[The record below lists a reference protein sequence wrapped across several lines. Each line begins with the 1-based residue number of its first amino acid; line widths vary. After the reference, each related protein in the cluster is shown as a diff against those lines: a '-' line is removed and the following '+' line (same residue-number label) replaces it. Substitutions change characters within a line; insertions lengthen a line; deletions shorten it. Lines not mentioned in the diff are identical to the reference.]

1 MTTTKSFKNTA
12 LALLFLALTAN
23 AHGAVTSLADAPL
36 VTGSDTA
43 VLPNLM
49 FVLDDSGSMDWDYM
63 PDTAKNF
70 SGKYGFNSS
79 HCNGTYY
86 SPNTTYT
93 PPVYSD
99 GTSYPNATF
108 TAAWKDGYQTGLGT
122 VNLSTSF
129 TGGSGSGSSGINLT
143 PQTAFYYTY
152 TGTQTSAAQM
162 NYQSTS
168 GTFYTEC
175 NSTIG
180 SAPGSSVF
188 TKTTLSSA
196 SVPTTT
202 ITVTPSAGAG
212 SPASITVGGSGSTTV
227 SSITV
232 GGVQIL
238 PATTSSSRRTS
249 NVATNIK
256 NGINLCTVAATG
268 NCGTTG
274 YSATVSGSV
283 VTITGPGG
291 SGVSAVITKSGSM
304 TFAVNPFPNNTATAV
319 SSITVNGT
327 QLLSGATVAD
337 TSSNVVAARIATN
350 ITAAAGYSASATG
363 NVVTI
368 TGPTSAATYTPAIT
382 STVGAGAM
390 TLTTVA
396 FPAVTSAAQLQ
407 NFANWYSYYS
417 NRMLMM
423 KTGAGLAF
431 SPISDNYRV
440 GFLTMNNNVSPGI
453 VEVAPFAGGCAVGS
467 GTCQRDKWY
476 TKLYA
481 SNPGNSTPLREAL
494 SHVGQY
500 YAHKFGNVTYYKSTL
515 TVGGSGSTEVGSI
528 TVNGTEIMDDTSVA
542 STSTSTV
549 AANIAAQINLLDT
562 YGASVSGSVVTING
576 TEADLGQVP
585 AISKTGDMT
594 VTPTAFTASTTTST
608 LNGISPADP
617 MQYSCQQNFTI
628 LSTDGYWNGSTTYD
642 LNGTA
647 VGQQD
652 GTEQRPMLDG
662 ASSTSTVTTPY
673 TTVQRRQTV
682 TSGATVTKTWSKTTT
697 AIGADCTTSSAPSN
711 TLSYP
716 MIENSHKMGLGLKSS
731 DPDSGRC
738 RNLGGSGAGTAWFCR
753 GSSSNEPDND
763 ARQSTV
769 TDSTGKTWYLVSNV
783 SGNTGCVT
791 NLTAFGS
798 GYSASYGACQNGTG
812 VAGSDVTS
820 TPYTQAEVITGATTT
835 ELDDYIAS
843 QSTSHVVTNGVAGA
857 ESSLAPATLTY
868 TLDSHVSTV
877 EGAPTSD
884 TCGGQ
889 SAPCPS
895 DAGTWTTGTATT
907 VCTATA
913 SLPTPGTTS
922 PTSATSSTGGTTTIT
937 VISTV
942 GPTAGT
948 PTPTATTTTGGVSN
962 TLADV
967 AEYYYVTDLR
977 DSSLGNC
984 TGALGTSVCGNNV
997 PSTGLDAA
1005 SWQHMT
1011 TFTLGLGARGR
1022 MVYSPTYLTD
1032 TSGDF
1037 FSVKNGVTAN
1047 GSTICPWL
1055 SSGVCNWPAPASSSI
1070 NNIDDLW
1077 HAAINGRGSYFSATD
1092 PVTLASGI
1100 SSALAGISTRS
1111 GASAA
1116 ATTSNPNVTS
1126 GDNFVFSSTFTTTQW
1141 DGELVRQQL
1150 DLTTGV
1156 TSSTNDWCAN
1166 GPEFKTVNGV
1176 TTANCPH
1183 PYALDALAVLTAKA
1197 ASRTIYAYDSTNANG
1212 NRLKAFNETNFG
1224 ANSNFNIPHI
1234 STSPDGLTQMLCASA
1249 SICASAPWQ
1258 ASKAYAVGE
1267 RFFISTSPYT
1277 VYQVATAYTS
1287 GATFGATDTTN
1298 ASVVAN
1304 PGNDLVNFL
1313 RGDRTHEGA
1322 ETDNTKYY
1330 RSRAHILGDIV
1341 NAEAVYV
1348 KIPLFNY
1355 DDTGYTTASTGFT
1368 TIKASRQGMVYAA
1381 ANDGMLHAF
1390 YAGDGSMDPATGL
1403 TPGATSVTGGNE
1415 AWAYIPSLMLPNLY
1429 KLADKD
1435 YGTTGNHRYFV
1446 DGTPVVGDICP
1457 TEPTTACTGAQWK
1470 TILVGG
1476 FNKGGR
1482 GYYALDITN
1491 PAAPKALWEFTD
1503 DNLGY
1508 SYGNPKITKL
1518 SDGTWVVMVTSG
1530 YNNVPNAD
1538 GAGGD
1543 GVGRLFVI
1551 KASDGTLLKQIS
1563 TGVGDTTT
1571 PSGLARIAVRVF
1583 DTSRNNTAKAVYG
1596 GDMLGN
1602 LWRFDVSVNSED
1614 VAAVGYDAT
1623 LDIGGPGNDAQLLTT
1638 LIGPTGV
1645 VQPITTK
1652 PELGDIDGTKVI
1664 YVGTGRFL
1672 GSTDSADQ
1680 STQSIYAIE
1689 DPLTVG
1695 TTASTPIY
1703 ANPRTLGTFKN
1714 QTPTSTTCP
1723 NGSPTTICT
1732 VGQSVRTSPNLTVTW
1747 GTDHGWYMDLPDTGE
1762 RANTDPTLSLGTL
1775 GFTTNVPNSD
1785 ACTVGGYS
1793 YRYFMDYKTGGAVST
1808 STTGV
1813 VGAKLGNALATRPV
1827 YVRLPNGVVAELTRL
1842 STGVTATSQVP
1853 IGSGS
1858 AAPRRTSWRELIEE

>member
-1 MTTTKSFKNTA
+1 MTTTKSFKATA

-23 AHGAVTSLADAPL
+23 AHGAATGLADAPL
-36 VTGSDTA
+36 VTGSDTS

-86 SPNTTYT
+86 NPNTTYT
-93 PPVYSD
+93 PPVKSD
-99 GTSYPNATF
+99 GTSYPDATF

-122 VNLSTSF
+122 VNLATSF
-129 TGGSGSGSSGINLT
+129 TGGSGSGSSGISLT
-143 PQTAFYYTY
+143 SVPAFYYTY

-162 NYQSTS
+162 NYQNTS

-175 NSTIG
+175 NSAIG
-180 SAPGSSVF
+180 STPGSSVF
-188 TKTTLSSA
+188 TKTTLSS
-196 SVPTTT
+196 SSTPSTT
-202 ITVTPSAGAG
+202 ITVTGGSGAASGATITVTAANSYRAGG
-212 SPASITVGGSGSTTV
+212 ITVGGAQIMSGR
-227 SSITV
+227 
-232 GGVQIL
+232 
-238 PATTSSSRRTS
+238 SSSSSSTS
-249 NVATNIK
+249 GVATNIAVK
-256 NGINLCTVAATG
+256 INSCTAAATG
-268 NCGTTG
+268 NCTVSG
-274 YSATVSGSV
+274 YSASVTGSV
-283 VTITGPGG
+283 VTITGPAA
-291 SGVSAVITKSGSM
+291 SGATLTITDNSGSW
-304 TFAVNPFPNNTATAV
+304 TYSKTAFPAITATVV

-327 QLLSGATVAD
+327 QLLSGAT
-337 TSSNVVAARIATN
+337 TSSTSTSAVATSIASK
-350 ITAAAGYSASATG
+350 ITAAGYSATASG
-363 NVVTI
+363 SVVTI
-368 TGPTSAATYTPAIT
+368 TGPSSASTYTPVIT
-382 STVGAGAM
+382 KTGDM
-390 TLTTVA
+390 TLTTSA
-396 FPAVTSAAQLQ
+396 FPATTTAAQLQ

-431 SPISDNYRV
+431 SPITDKYRV

-515 TVGGSGSTEVGSI
+515 TVGGSGSITVDGI
-528 TVNGTEIMDDTSVA
+528 TVNGVEIMYDTSVA
-542 STSTSTV
+542 DASTSTV

-576 TEADLGQVP
+576 TVADLGQVP
-585 AISKTGDMT
+585 VISKTGGMT
-594 VTPTAFTASTTTST
+594 VTPTAFAATTTTST
-608 LNGISPADP
+608 LNGVSPADP

-642 LNGTA
+642 LNGSP

-673 TTVQRRQTV
+673 TTVKTEEVV
-682 TSGATVTKTWSKTTT
+682 TSGAVTTKTWSKTTT
-697 AIGADCTTSSAPSN
+697 TIGTACSIAGGAPAGTLEPSGTMDDSVGSRRFGLGVKTGASATTSPDGSYCIAVGTN
-711 TLSYP
+711 TAT
-716 MIENSHKMGLGLKSS
+716 NV
-731 DPDSGRC
+731 
-738 RNLGGSGAGTAWFCR
+738 TWFCR
-753 GSSSNEPDND
+753 GHGSSSANPASGFRDPT
-763 ARQSTV
+763 A
-769 TDSTGKTWYLVSNV
+769 TDSSGKIWYLMR
-783 SGNTGCVT
+783 SGANTGTGCVKD
-791 NLTAFGS
+791 TALANSMTFNTDQ
-798 GYSASYGACQNGTG
+798 GACPATDA
-812 VAGSDVTS
+812 VAGSNVIT
-820 TPYTQAEVITGATTT
+820 TPYTQAEVISGATTT
-835 ELDDYIAS
+835 VTNIYTAA
-843 QSTSHVVTNGVAGA
+843 QATSHVVTNGVAGA
-857 ESSLAPATLTY
+857 ESSLAPASPTY
-868 TLDSHVSTV
+868 VLDSTSSVDS
-877 EGAPTSD
+877 GATSD

-895 DAGTWTTGTATT
+895 DAGTWTAGTATT

-913 SLPTPGTTS
+913 SLPTPGTTA
-922 PTSATSSTGGTTTIT
+922 PTLASTSSSGGTTATN

-942 GPTAGT
+942 GPTAGV
-948 PTPTATTTTGGVSN
+948 PTQTATTTTGGVSN

-1055 SSGVCNWPAPASSSI
+1055 SSGVCNWPVPASSSI

-1077 HAAINGRGSYFSATD
+1077 HAAVNGRGNYFSATD

-1100 SSALAGISTRS
+1100 SSALSGISTRS

-1156 TSSTNDWCAN
+1156 TSDTVDWAAQA
-1166 GPEFKTVNGV
+1166 K
-1176 TTANCPH
+1176 
-1183 PYALDALAVLTAKA
+1183 LDTKAALTAKA
-1197 ASRTIYAYDSTNANG
+1197 GSRTIYAYDSTNANG

-1234 STSPDGLTQMLCASA
+1234 STSPDGLTQVLCASA

-1258 ASKAYAVGE
+1258 ASRSYAVGE
-1267 RFFISTSPYT
+1267 RFFINTSPYV

-1287 GATFGATDTTN
+1287 GATFGATDITN
-1298 ASVVAN
+1298 ASVVIN

-1313 RGDRTHEGA
+1313 RGDRTYEGA

-1330 RSRAHILGDIV
+1330 RNRAHILGDIV

-1355 DDTGYTTASTGFT
+1355 DDAGYTTASTGFV
-1368 TIKASRQGMVYAA
+1368 TIKANRQGMVYAA

-1403 TPGATSVTGGNE
+1403 TPGATSVTGGDE
-1415 AWAYIPSLMLPNLY
+1415 AWAYVPSLMLPNLY

-1435 YGTTGNHRYFV
+1435 YGTVGKHRYFV

-1457 TEPTTACTGAQWK
+1457 TAPATACTGAQWK

-1491 PAAPKALWEFTD
+1491 PAAPKALWEFTNE
-1503 DNLGY
+1503 NLGY

-1518 SDGTWVVMVTSG
+1518 TDGTWVVMVTSG
-1530 YNNVPNAD
+1530 YNNVAGTPTASD
-1538 GAGGD
+1538 GGD

-1551 KASDGTLLKQIS
+1551 KAADGTLLKQIS
-1563 TGVGDTTT
+1563 TGVGNTTT
-1571 PSGLARIAVRVF
+1571 PSGLARIAVRVT
-1583 DTSRNNTAKAVYG
+1583 DAARNNTALAAYG

-1614 VAAVGYDAT
+1614 IAAVGYNAT
-1623 LDIGGPGNDAQLLTT
+1623 TDIGGPGNDAQLLTT

-1652 PELGDIDGTKVI
+1652 PELGDVSGTKVI
-1664 YVGTGRFL
+1664 YLGTGRYL
-1672 GSTDSADQ
+1672 GPDDSADQ
-1680 STQSIYAIE
+1680 SKQSIYAIE

-1695 TTASTPIY
+1695 TTSSTAIY

-1747 GTDHGWYMDLPDTGE
+1747 GTDHGWFMDLPDAGE

-1775 GFTTNVPNSD
+1775 GFTTNVPDND

-1808 STTGV
+1808 STTAV
-1813 VGAKLGNALATRPV
+1813 VGTKLGNALATRPV

-1858 AAPRRTSWRELIEE
+1858 AATRRTSWRELIEE

>member
-1 MTTTKSFKNTA
+1 MITNKSFKNTA

-23 AHGAVTSLADAPL
+23 AQGAATGLADAPL

-86 SPNTTYT
+86 NPNTVYN
-93 PPVYSD
+93 PPVTST
-99 GTSYPNATF
+99 GASYPNATF

-122 VNLSTSF
+122 VNLETSF

-143 PQTAFYYTY
+143 PRAAFYYTY
-152 TGTQTSAAQM
+152 TGTQTSAAQK
-162 NYQSTS
+162 NYQNTS

-175 NSTIG
+175 NSAIG
-180 SAPGSSVF
+180 ATPGSPVF
-188 TKTTLSSA
+188 TKTTLSS
-196 SVPTTT
+196 SSTPTTT
-202 ITVTPSAGAG
+202 ITVA
-212 SPASITVGGSGSTTV
+212 GGSGAASGATITVTAANSYRAGGITV
-227 SSITV
+227 S
-232 GGVQIL
+232 GNQIMSGR
-238 PATTSSSRRTS
+238 SSSSSSTS
-249 NVATNIK
+249 GVATNIAVK
-256 NGINLCTVAATG
+256 INNCTAAATG
-268 NCGTTG
+268 NCTVSG
-274 YSATVSGSV
+274 YSASVSGSV
-283 VTITGPGG
+283 VTITGPAAGG
-291 SGVSAVITKSGSM
+291 STLTISDNSGSW
-304 TFAVNPFPNNTATAV
+304 TYSKTAFPASVATVV
-319 SSITVNGT
+319 SGITVNGV
-327 QLLSGATVAD
+327 QLLSGAT
-337 TSSNVVAARIATN
+337 TSSTSTSAVAASIAAK
-350 ITAAAGYSASATG
+350 ITATGYSASASG
-363 NVVTI
+363 SVVTI
-368 TGPTSAATYTPAIT
+368 TGPSSASTYTPVIT
-382 STVGAGAM
+382 KSSGDM
-390 TLTTVA
+390 TLTTSA
-396 FPAVTSAAQLQ
+396 FPATTSAAQLQ

-423 KTGAGLAF
+423 KTGAGQAF
-431 SPISDNYRV
+431 SPISDKYRV

-453 VEVAPFAGGCAVGS
+453 VETAPFDAA
-467 GTCQRDKWY
+467 QRVLWY
-476 TKLYA
+476 AKLYA

-515 TVGGSGSTEVGSI
+515 TVGGSGETTVDGI
-528 TVNGTEIMDDTSVA
+528 TVNGTEIMSDTSVA

-576 TEADLGQVP
+576 TVADLGQVP
-585 AISKTGDMT
+585 AISKTGSMT
-594 VTPTAFTASTTTST
+594 VTPAAFAASTTTAT

-642 LNGTA
+642 LNNNP

-682 TSGATVTKTWSKTTT
+682 TSGATTTKTWSKTTT
-697 AIGADCTTSSAPSN
+697 AVGADCTTSAVPSN
-711 TLSYP
+711 TISYP
-716 MIENSHKMGLGLKSS
+716 MNENSHQMGLGLKSS

-738 RNLGGSGAGTAWFCR
+738 RNLGGTGAGTAWFCR
-753 GSSSNEPDND
+753 GSGSNVPDND
-763 ARQSTV
+763 ARQSSV

-783 SGNTGCVT
+783 SGNSNCVT

-798 GYSASYGACQNGTG
+798 GYSASYGACPNGTG
-812 VAGSDVTS
+812 VAGKNVTT
-820 TPYTQAEVITGATTT
+820 TPYTQTEVISGATTT
-835 ELDDYIAS
+835 SLDDYIAQQAS
-843 QSTSHVVTNGVAGA
+843 SHVVTNGVAGA
-857 ESSLAPATLTY
+857 ESSLAPASLTY

-877 EGAPTSD
+877 DTGATSD

-895 DAGTWTTGTATT
+895 DAGTWTAGTVTT

-922 PTSATSSTGGTTTIT
+922 PALASTGSSGGTTTIT
-937 VISTV
+937 VVSTV
-942 GPTAGT
+942 GPTAGV
-948 PTPTATTTTGGVSN
+948 PTQTATTTTGGVSN

-967 AEYYYVTDLR
+967 AEYYYVNDLR

-1047 GSTICPWL
+1047 GSTICSWL
-1055 SSGVCNWPAPASSSI
+1055 SSGVCNWPAPASNSI

-1077 HAAINGRGSYFSATD
+1077 HAAVNGRGNYFSATD

-1100 SSALAGISTRS
+1100 STALAGISTRS

-1126 GDNFVFSSTFTTTQW
+1126 GDNFVFSSTFTTTDW

-1150 DLTTGV
+1150 DLTTGA
-1156 TSSTNDWCAN
+1156 TSATVDWAAQA
-1166 GPEFKTVNGV
+1166 K
-1176 TTANCPH
+1176 
-1183 PYALDALAVLTAKA
+1183 LDTKAALTAKA

-1212 NRLKAFNETNFG
+1212 NYLKAFNETNFG
-1224 ANSNFNIPHI
+1224 GNSYFNIPHI
-1234 STSPDGLTQMLCASA
+1234 STSPNGLTQMLCASA

-1258 ASKAYAVGE
+1258 ATKSYAVGE
-1267 RFFISTSPYT
+1267 RFFNTGT
-1277 VYQVATAYTS
+1277 NVVYQVATAYTS

-1322 ETDNTKYY
+1322 ETDNTRYY
-1330 RSRAHILGDIV
+1330 RNRAHILGDIV

-1348 KIPLFNY
+1348 KAPLFNY
-1355 DDTGYTTASTGFT
+1355 SVSGYSAFVTA
-1368 TIKASRQGMVYAA
+1368 KASRQGMVYAA

-1403 TPGATSVTGGNE
+1403 TPGATSVAGGDE
-1415 AWAYIPSLMLPNLY
+1415 AWTYIPSLVLPNLY
-1429 KLADKD
+1429 KLADKG
-1435 YGTTGNHRYFV
+1435 YGTVGKHRYFV
-1446 DGTPVVGDICP
+1446 DGTPVTGDICP
-1457 TEPTTACTGAQWK
+1457 TAPATDCTSATWK

-1476 FNKGGR
+1476 LNKGGR

-1508 SYGNPKITKL
+1508 TYGNPKITRL
-1518 SDGTWVVMVTSG
+1518 TDGTWVVMVTSG
-1530 YNNVPNAD
+1530 YNNVPGTPTASD
-1538 GAGGD
+1538 VGD
-1543 GVGRLFVI
+1543 GVGRLYVLNAATGVLI
-1551 KASDGTLLKQIS
+1551 KQIS
-1563 TGVGDTTT
+1563 TGIGDTTT
-1571 PSGLARIAVRVF
+1571 PSGLARIAVRVT
-1583 DTSRNNTAKAVYG
+1583 DTTTDNTALAVYG

-1602 LWRFDVSVNSED
+1602 LWRFDVSVNSSD
-1614 VAAVGYDAT
+1614 IAALGYNAAI
-1623 LDIGGPGNDAQLLTT
+1623 DIGGAGNDAQLLTT

-1652 PELGDIDGTKVI
+1652 PELGDVSGIKVI
-1664 YVGTGRFL
+1664 YVGTGRYL
-1672 GSTDSADQ
+1672 GPDDSADHT
-1680 STQSIYAIE
+1680 TQSIYAIE

-1695 TTASTPIY
+1695 TTASTAIY

-1723 NGSPTTICT
+1723 SGSPTTICT
-1732 VGQSVRTSPNLTVTW
+1732 VGQVVRTSPNLTVSI
-1747 GTDHGWYMDLPDTGE
+1747 GSDHGWYVDLLDTGE

-1775 GFTTNVPNSD
+1775 GFTTNVPDTD

-1793 YRYFMDYKTGGAVST
+1793 YRYFFDYKTGGAIST

-1827 YVRLPNGVVAELTRL
+1827 YVRLPNGVVVELTRL

-1858 AAPRRTSWRELIEE
+1858 AATRRTSWRELIEE

>member
-1 MTTTKSFKNTA
+1 MITHTSFKNTA

-23 AHGAVTSLADAPL
+23 AHGAATGLADAPL

-63 PDTAKNF
+63 PDNAKNF

-86 SPNTTYT
+86 NPNTVYN
-93 PPVYSD
+93 PPVTST
-99 GTSYPNATF
+99 GASYPNATF

-122 VNLSTSF
+122 VNLETSF

-143 PQTAFYYTY
+143 PRAAFYYTY

-162 NYQSTS
+162 NYQNTS

-175 NSTIG
+175 NSAIG
-180 SAPGSSVF
+180 ATPGSPVF
-188 TKTTLSSA
+188 SKTTLSS
-196 SVPTTT
+196 SSTPTTT
-202 ITVTPSAGAG
+202 ITVT
-212 SPASITVGGSGSTTV
+212 GGSGAASGATITITAAN
-227 SSITV
+227 SYRAGGITV
-232 GGVQIL
+232 NGTDQIMSGR
-238 PATTSSSRRTS
+238 SSSSSSTS
-249 NVATNIK
+249 DVATNIAVK
-256 NGINLCTVAATG
+256 INNCTAAATG
-268 NCGTTG
+268 NCTVSG
-274 YSATVSGSV
+274 YSASVSGSVITITGPAAGGSTLTISDNSGSWTYSKTAFPASVATVVSGITVNGVQLLSGATTSSTSTSTVAERIAANITAAGYSASVSGSV
-283 VTITGPGG
+283 VTITGP
-291 SGVSAVITKSGSM
+291 S
-304 TFAVNPFPNNTATAV
+304 
-319 SSITVNGT
+319 
-327 QLLSGATVAD
+327 
-337 TSSNVVAARIATN
+337 
-350 ITAAAGYSASATG
+350 SAS
-363 NVVTI
+363 
-368 TGPTSAATYTPAIT
+368 TYTPAIT
-382 STVGAGAM
+382 KTGDM
-390 TLTTVA
+390 TLTTSA
-396 FPAVTSAAQLQ
+396 FPATTTAAQLQ

-423 KTGAGLAF
+423 KTGAGQAF
-431 SPISDNYRV
+431 SPITDKYRV

-453 VEVAPFAGGCAVGS
+453 VEAAPFDAA
-467 GTCQRDKWY
+467 QRVLWY
-476 TKLYA
+476 GKLYA
-481 SNPGNSTPLREAL
+481 ASPGNSTPLREAL

-515 TVGGSGSTEVGSI
+515 TVGGSGETTVGSI
-528 TVNGTEIMDDTSVA
+528 TVNGTEIMYDA
-542 STSTSTV
+542 SAAGTSTSTV
-549 AANIAAQINLLDT
+549 AASIAAQINLLDT

-576 TEADLGQVP
+576 AAADLGRVP
-585 AISKTGDMT
+585 SISKTGSMT
-594 VTPTAFTASTTTST
+594 VTPTAFTSSTTSAT
-608 LNGISPADP
+608 LNGVSPADP

-642 LNGTA
+642 LNNNP

-673 TTVQRRQTV
+673 TTVQRRQTL
-682 TSGATVTKTWSKTTT
+682 TSGATTTKTWSKTTT
-697 AIGADCTTSSAPSN
+697 AIGAACSTAAVVPTGSTSAY
-711 TLSYP
+711 LSDN
-716 MIENSHKMGLGLKSS
+716 NSKIALGLSATS
-731 DPDSGRC
+731 PDGSRC
-738 RNLGGSGAGTAWFCR
+738 YALGGSGANTAWICK
-753 GSSSNEPDND
+753 GNGTNNPVVSQSS
-763 ARQSTV
+763 V
-769 TDSTGKTWYLVSNV
+769 TDSTGTPWYLTSRSSSLGADCVNDEIAFSDTAYSKRRGACRGTAAVSGSNV
-783 SGNTGCVT
+783 TV
-791 NLTAFGS
+791 
-798 GYSASYGACQNGTG
+798 
-812 VAGSDVTS
+812 
-820 TPYTQAEVITGATTT
+820 TPYTQTEVISGATTT
-835 ELDDYIAS
+835 ELDDYIAQQAS
-843 QSTSHVVTNGVAGA
+843 SHVVTNGVAGA

-877 EGAPTSD
+877 DGAPTSD

-895 DAGTWTTGTATT
+895 DAGTWTAGTATT

-922 PTSATSSTGGTTTIT
+922 PTSTTSNSGGTTTTT
-937 VISTV
+937 VVSTV
-942 GPTAGT
+942 GPTAGV
-948 PTPTATTTTGGVSN
+948 PTQTATTTTGGVSN

-1047 GSTICPWL
+1047 GSTICSWL
-1055 SSGVCNWPAPASSSI
+1055 SSGVCNWPAPASNSI

-1077 HAAINGRGSYFSATD
+1077 HAAVNGRGNYFSATD

-1100 SSALAGISTRS
+1100 STALAGISTRS

-1126 GDNFVFSSTFTTTQW
+1126 GDNFVFSSTFTTTDW

-1150 DLTTGV
+1150 DLTTGA
-1156 TSSTNDWCAN
+1156 TSSTVDWAAQA
-1166 GPEFKTVNGV
+1166 K
-1176 TTANCPH
+1176 
-1183 PYALDALAVLTAKA
+1183 LDTKAALTAKA

-1212 NRLKAFNETNFG
+1212 NYLKAFNETNFG
-1224 ANSNFNIPHI
+1224 GNSYFNIPHI

-1258 ASKAYAVGE
+1258 ATKSYAVGE
-1267 RFFISTSPYT
+1267 RFFNTGT
-1277 VYQVATAYTS
+1277 NVVYQVATAYTS

-1330 RSRAHILGDIV
+1330 RNRAHILGDIV

-1348 KIPLFNY
+1348 KAPLFNY
-1355 DDTGYTTASTGFT
+1355 SASGYSAFVTA
-1368 TIKASRQGMVYAA
+1368 KASRQGMVYAA

-1403 TPGATSVTGGNE
+1403 TPGATSITGGDE
-1415 AWAYIPSLMLPNLY
+1415 AWTYIPSLVLPNLY
-1429 KLADKD
+1429 KLADKG
-1435 YGTTGNHRYFV
+1435 YGTVGKHRYFV
-1446 DGTPVVGDICP
+1446 DGTPVTGDICP
-1457 TEPTTACTGAQWK
+1457 TAPATDCTSATWK

-1476 FNKGGR
+1476 LNKGGR

-1491 PAAPKALWEFTD
+1491 PAAPKALWEFTNE
-1503 DNLGY
+1503 NLGY
-1508 SYGNPKITKL
+1508 TYGNPKITRL
-1518 SDGTWVVMVTSG
+1518 TDGTWVVMVTSG
-1530 YNNVPNAD
+1530 YNNVPGTPTASD
-1538 GAGGD
+1538 VGD
-1543 GVGRLFVI
+1543 GVGRLYVLNAATGVLI
-1551 KASDGTLLKQIS
+1551 KQIS
-1563 TGVGDTTT
+1563 TGIGDTTT
-1571 PSGLARIAVRVF
+1571 PSGLARIAVRVT
-1583 DTSRNNTAKAVYG
+1583 DATTDNTALAVYG

-1602 LWRFDVSVNSED
+1602 LWRFDVSVNSSD
-1614 VAAVGYDAT
+1614 IAALGYNAT
-1623 LDIGGPGNDAQLLTT
+1623 IDIGGAGNDAQLLTT

-1652 PELGDIDGTKVI
+1652 PELGDVNGIKVI
-1664 YVGTGRFL
+1664 YVGTGRYL
-1672 GSTDSADQ
+1672 GPDDSADHT
-1680 STQSIYAIE
+1680 TQSIYAIE

-1695 TTASTPIY
+1695 TTASTAIY

-1723 NGSPTTICT
+1723 SGSPTTICT
-1732 VGQSVRTSPNLTVTW
+1732 VGQVVRTSPNLTVSI
-1747 GTDHGWYMDLPDTGE
+1747 GSDHGWYMDLLDTGE

-1775 GFTTNVPNSD
+1775 GFTTNVPNTD
-1785 ACTVGGYS
+1785 TCTVGGYS
-1793 YRYFMDYKTGGAVST
+1793 YRYFFDYKTGGAIST
-1808 STTGV
+1808 STT
-1813 VGAKLGNALATRPV
+1813 
-1827 YVRLPNGVVAELTRL
+1827 
-1842 STGVTATSQVP
+1842 
-1853 IGSGS
+1853 
-1858 AAPRRTSWRELIEE
+1858 